1 MNIEYDTGIEKLI
14 NGINSITDAAAVTL
28 GGAGNHVVIES
39 SYGQGSQVT
48 KDGVTVIRSISLD
61 DPIENIGANF
71 IKEVAV
77 KTLEEVGDGTTSSSI
92 IAQHLIVNAYQAVK
106 DGNRTVDLKKGIYK
120 AKDEIFKKLATL
132 SRKIETSTDTENIA
146 TISANN
152 DRKLGKIISDA
163 FDIAGIDGLISIERS
178 HNNDTYIEKSKGYFL
193 DTGLFSNHFAT
204 NKEKLISEY
213 ENPLILIYDKVIG
226 GPHEI
231 KPIIDFSIQAK
242 RPLIIFCQDC
252 KAEVSGVLL
261 GANMQGITRA
271 SIITIPG
278 MGDNRRDNI
287 QDLKAVTGARI
298 FETQNALGG
307 FETRDFGSCEKIIIS
322 RTKTTIIN
330 GLKSNEP
337 EFIEY
342 VHLVSKQV
350 EEEINTYRKELAKV
364 RLASLNSKSVTL
376 YIGGISETEISEKR
390 DRIDDAICATRAALI
405 DGYVPGGGTTLMYIS
420 QEAETSN
427 DKGYSLLMAAIQQ
440 PFKKI
445 LENGGYDKTYK
456 VEIGKGFNVLTEK
469 NEDFFEQGIIDPT
482 KVIKTCVENAVS
494 IATTVLSTKCIISS
508 NR

>member
-1 MNIEYDTGIEKLI
+1 MNIEYDSGIEKLI
-14 NGINSITDAAAVTL
+14 SGINKITDAASVTL

-39 SYGQGSQVT
+39 LYGQGSQVT

-92 IAQHLIVNAYQAVK
+92 IAQHLIVNAYNAVK
-106 DGNRTVDLKKGIYK
+106 EGNRTVDLKKGIYR
-120 AKDEIFKKLATL
+120 AKDEIFKKLSTL

-193 DTGLFSNHFAT
+193 ETGLFSNHFAT

-213 ENPLILIYDKVIG
+213 ENPLIIIYDKVIG
-226 GPHEI
+226 GFHEI
-231 KPIIDFSIQAK
+231 RSVVDFAQKSN

-261 GANMQGITRA
+261 NGNMQGVIRS

-278 MGDNRRDNI
+278 VGDNRKDNI
-287 QDLKAVTGARI
+287 QDIKAVTGARI

-307 FETRDFGSCEKIIIS
+307 FEQTDFGGCEKIIIS
-322 RTKTTIIN
+322 RVKTTIIN
-330 GLKSNEP
+330 GAKSRD
-337 EFIEY
+337 ISEY
-342 VHLVSKQV
+342 VNLVARQYK
-350 EEEINTYRKELAKV
+350 EETNDFRKNNV
-364 RLASLNSKSVTL
+364 RMRLSSLNSKSVTL
-376 YIGGISETEISEKR
+376 YIGGISETEINEKR

-420 QEAETSN
+420 QEAESLD
-427 DKGYSLLMAAIQQ
+427 DKGYSILMSAIQQ

-445 LENGGYDKTYK
+445 LENGGYKNTYN

-469 NEDFFEQGIIDPT
+469 SDDFYDKGIIDPT

-494 IATTVLSTKCIISS
+494 IATTVLSIKCIVSS

>member
-14 NGINSITDAAAVTL
+14 KGINSITDAAAVTL

-132 SRKIETSTDTENIA
+132 SRKIETSIDTENIA

-163 FDIAGIDGLISIERS
+163 FDIAGVDGLISIERS

-226 GPHEI
+226 GFHEI
-231 KPIIDFSIQAK
+231 RPVVDFAQKSN

-261 GANMQGITRA
+261 NGNMQGAIRS
-271 SIITIPG
+271 SILTIPG
-278 MGDNRRDNI
+278 IGDNRKDNI

-298 FETQNALGG
+298 FENQNTLGG
-307 FETRDFGSCEKIIIS
+307 FEPTDFGGCEKIIIS
-322 RTKTTIIN
+322 RIKTTIIN
-330 GLKSNEP
+330 GAKSGELS
-337 EFIEY
+337 EY
-342 VHLVSKQV
+342 VNLVARQY
-350 EEEINTYRKELAKV
+350 EEETNDFRKNNV
-364 RLASLNSKSVTL
+364 RTRLSSLNSKSVTL

>member
-1 MNIEYDTGIEKLI
+1 MNIEYDSGIEKLI
-14 NGINSITDAAAVTL
+14 SGINKITDAAAVTL

-92 IAQHLIVNAYQAVK
+92 IAQHLIVNAYKAVK
-106 DGNRTVDLKKGIYK
+106 EGNRTVDLKKGIYK
-120 AKDEIFKKLATL
+120 AKDEIFKKLTTL
-132 SRKIETSTDTENIA
+132 SRKIETSIDTENIA

-152 DRKLGKIISDA
+152 DRQLGKIISDA

-178 HNNDTYIEKSKGYFL
+178 HTNDTYIERSKGYFL
-193 DTGLFSNHFAT
+193 ETGLFSNHFAT

-213 ENPLILIYDKVIG
+213 ENPLILIFDKVIG
-226 GPHEI
+226 GFHEI
-231 KPIIDFSIQAK
+231 RPVVDFAQKSN

-261 GANMQGITRA
+261 NGNMQGVIRS

-287 QDLKAVTGARI
+287 QDLNEVTGARI
-298 FETQNALGG
+298 FETSNAIGG
-307 FETRDFGSCEKIIIS
+307 FDPKDLGSCEKIVIS
-322 RTKTTIIN
+322 RTRTTIIN
-330 GLKSNEP
+330 GLKSSELYDY
-337 EFIEY
+337 IS
-342 VHLVSKQV
+342 LVSKQV
-350 EEEINTYRKELAKV
+350 EEETNTYRKELAKI
-364 RLASLNSKSVTL
+364 RLSSLNSKSVTL
-376 YIGGISETEISEKR
+376 YIGGVSDIEISEKR

-405 DGYVPGGGTTLMYIS
+405 DGYVPGGGTALMYIS
-420 QEAETSN
+420 QKAKTSD
-427 DKGYSLLMAAIQQ
+427 DKGYSILMAAIQE

-445 LENGGYDKTYK
+445 LTNAGYQTIYEVK
-456 VEIGKGFNVLTEK
+456 IGQGFNVLTEK
-469 NEDFFEQGIIDPT
+469 NENFYKKGIIDPT
-482 KVIKTCVENAVS
+482 KVIKTCIENAVS